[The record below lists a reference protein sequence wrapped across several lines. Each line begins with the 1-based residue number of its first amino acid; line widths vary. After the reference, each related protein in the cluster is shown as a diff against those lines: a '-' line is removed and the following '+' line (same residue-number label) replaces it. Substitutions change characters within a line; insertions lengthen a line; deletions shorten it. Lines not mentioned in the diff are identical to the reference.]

1 MCTRIMTTTAALPS
15 AVGGVLVASPSIT
28 FREQVR
34 RSLPERRWPVE
45 EVQGGADALAK
56 LESGGWQMLF
66 LDRRLPDLD
75 AEELVSIIRLRFP
88 GTEVV
93 LLDSDSGAT
102 PLWPA
107 TRQPLALRKAERSA
121 VGVAPLPGMVGQSPA
136 MQSLYR
142 KTRLVAPRNTTVL
155 VLGATGTGKELVA

>member
-1 MCTRIMTTTAALPS
+1 MTTTAVLPS

-75 AEELVSIIRLRFP
+75 AEEVVSIIRLRFP

-93 LLDSDSGAT
+93 VLDSDSDAV
-102 PLWPA
+102 PLGPA
-107 TRQPLALRKAERSA
+107 TRPPLSLEKIAGSA
-121 VGVAPLPGMVGQSPA
+121 VDVAPLPGMVGQSAA
-136 MQSLYR
+136 MHSVYR
-142 KTRLVAPRNTTVL
+142 RTRLVA
-155 VLGATGTGKELVA
+155 